1 MYFIS
6 AIHALDKSRPLPAW
20 LILAG
25 LMVMVSFRVDAQ
37 AQDTIV
43 ADTMMKEHS
52 PRKAIIY
59 SAICPGLGQVYN
71 KKYWKVPII
80 YGAGGAFAYFI
91 GFNHLQYSK
100 FRDGIETGVAGEKIL
115 IDGVYYEYEQLPLGR
130 DYYRRYRD
138 LSVLGLAAIYFLNVV
153 DAMVDAYFFYYDV
166 SDDLSMKVEPAI
178 ISSPGMTATVGLRI
192 NLGF

>member
-1 MYFIS
+1 
-6 AIHALDKSRPLPAW
+6 
-20 LILAG
+20 
-25 LMVMVSFRVDAQ
+25 MVSFRVDAQ
-37 AQDTIV
+37 AQDTTV
-43 ADTMMKEHS
+43 ADTMVREHS

-91 GFNHLQYSK
+91 GFNHLQYTK

-153 DAMVDAYFFYYDV
+153 DAMVDAYFFYFDV